1 MFHSK
6 DLSLTPMKSLAGTS
20 CGVNRP
26 IYTVKSSIKGRD
38 QTTTTSVTSRP
49 LFFTM
54 KWHGFS
60 CSKSTGLTRSRSLSV
75 TSTAE
80 KKGQTPSRGVPVS
93 KGAKSSHNILEIFN
107 ESKNSKVKGTVVLMK
122 KNVLDFNDFHASFLD
137 RLHEFLGQKVS
148 LQLISAVN
156 GDPENGFQ
164 GKLGEPAYLEDWI
177 TTITPLTAGESA
189 FKVTF
194 DWDNEMEVPGAILI
208 RNNHHSEF
216 YLNSITL
223 EDVPGQG
230 QIHFACNS
238 WVYPADKYKKDRI
251 FFSNKTYLPSETPTP
266 LRKYRDEELVNLRG
280 DGKGELK
287 EWDRVYDYAYYND
300 LGNPDKGPEHVRP
313 VLGGSSEYPYP
324 RRGRTGRPLTETD
337 RNAESRLNP
346 LLSINIYVPRDERF
360 GHLKMSDFVAYA
372 LKGIAQF
379 LKPELEDA
387 FSSNEFESLEDILK
401 LYEGGIKVPSGLL
414 ENIRKNI
421 PAEMLKEIFRTDGE
435 GLLKYP
441 VPQVIKEDRS
451 AWKTDEEFAREMLA
465 GVNPVTICRL
475 QEFPPTSELDSKVY
489 GHQTSAIT
497 KEHIEKYLNGLSI
510 DEAIKSN
517 KLFILDHHDTLMP
530 YLSRINKTS
539 TKIYASRTIL
549 FLNEDGTLKP
559 LAIELSLPH
568 PDGDQFGAM
577 SKVYTP
583 AEEGVQNF
591 IWQLAKSYVVV
602 NDSGYHQLMSHWLN
616 THAAI
621 EPFVIATNRQ
631 LSVLHPIYKLLHPHF
646 RDTMNV
652 NALARQVL
660 INANGALEST
670 VFTRKYSMEMSSKVY
685 KNWVFPE
692 QALPADLIKRGMA
705 VKDVNSPHGL
715 RLLIEDY
722 PYAVDGLEIW
732 SVIKT
737 WVEEYC
743 SFYYKTDDTVRDD
756 SELQSWWKELREEGH
771 GDKKDETWWPK
782 LQTREELIE
791 TCTTIIWIASALHA
805 AINFGQYPYGGYPPN
820 RPAMSR
826 HFMPEEGT
834 SDYAELKSHPEKAL
848 LKIFTSQFE
857 SVLGISLVEIL
868 SRHSSD
874 EIFLGQRDSLDWTSD
889 TEPIEAFKRFGK
901 NLKEVEDRITKR
913 NKDEK
918 LKNRAGPV
926 KMPYT
931 LLCPTSEEGLTFKGI
946 PNSVSI

>member
-1 MFHSK
+1 MFHSKDLSLTPMKSLAGTSCGVNRPIYTVKSSIKGRDQTTTTSVTSRPLFFTMKWHGFSCSKSTGLTRSRSLSVTSTAEKKGQNPSRGVPVSKGAKSSHNILEIFNESKNSKVKGTVVLMKKNVLDFNDFHASFLDRLHEFLGQKVSLQLISAVNGDPEMFHSK

-156 GDPENGFQ
+156 GDP
-164 GKLGEPAYLEDWI
+164 
-177 TTITPLTAGESA
+177 
-189 FKVTF
+189 
-194 DWDNEMEVPGAILI
+194 GAILI

-230 QIHFACNS
+230 AILIRNNHHSEFYLNS
-238 WVYPADKYKKDRI
+238 I
-251 FFSNKTYLPSETPTP
+251 T
-266 LRKYRDEELVNLRG
+266 
-280 DGKGELK
+280 
-287 EWDRVYDYAYYND
+287 
-300 LGNPDKGPEHVRP
+300 
-313 VLGGSSEYPYP
+313 
-324 RRGRTGRPLTETD
+324 
-337 RNAESRLNP
+337 
-346 LLSINIYVPRDERF
+346 
-360 GHLKMSDFVAYA
+360 
-372 LKGIAQF
+372 
-379 LKPELEDA
+379 LED
-387 FSSNEFESLEDILK
+387 
-401 LYEGGIKVPSGLL
+401 VPG
-414 ENIRKNI
+414 
-421 PAEMLKEIFRTDGE
+421 
-435 GLLKYP
+435 
-441 VPQVIKEDRS
+441 QEDRS

-475 QEFPPTSELDSKVY
+475 QEFPPTSKLDSKVY

-692 QALPADLIKRGMA
+692 QALPADLIKRGIA

-732 SVIKT
+732 SAIKT
-737 WVEEYC
+737 WVENYC
-743 SFYYKTDDTVRDD
+743 SFYYKTDDMVRDD
-756 SELQSWWKELREEGH
+756 SELQSWWNELREEGH
-771 GDKKDETWWPK
+771 GDKKDEPWWPK
-782 LQTREELIE
+782 MQTREELIE

-834 SDYAELKSHPEKAL
+834 SDYEELKSHPEKAL

-889 TEPIEAFKRFGK
+889 TEPIEAFKKFGK